1 MSISPSSIDDLLP
14 AIGRALSDRED
25 TKTELISG
33 SDVLESLHHELADR
47 IESLLLHRREL
58 LLSILYRIDVKESLV
73 VDAFG
78 RLAPDEIASRLAD
91 IVIERQLQTVRSRRE
106 HRDMNP

>member
-25 TKTELISG
+25 AKTELISS
-33 SDVLESLHHELADR
+33 SDVLETLHRELSDR

-58 LLSILYRIDVKESLV
+58 LMSLLYRIDVKESLV
-73 VDAFG
+73 VDALN
-78 RLAPDEIASRLAD
+78 LAPDDIAPCLANL
-91 IVIERQLQTVRSRRE
+91 VIERQLQKVRSRRE

>member
-33 SDVLESLHHELADR
+33 SGVLETLRRELADR
-47 IESLLLHRREL
+47 IESLLLHRRDL
-58 LLSILYRIDVKESLV
+58 LMSLLYRIDVNESLV
-73 VDAFG
+73 VDALR
-78 RLAPDEIASRLAD
+78 RLAPDEIALRLAD
-91 IVIERQLQTVRSRRE
+91 LVIERQLQKVRSRSE
-106 HRDMNP
+106 HRNMNP